1 MTTPDLTRVA
11 VRSTLRDQVADSL
24 RAAVVA
30 GRMAPGE
37 VYSAPLLADRFG
49 VSATPVREALL
60 DLVRDGLMEPVR
72 NKGFRVT
79 ELDAA
84 ELDATGDVRLL
95 LEPAAAARAASRPE
109 PERAQAVSRLR
120 EVARRIVA
128 AAQSG
133 DVVAHVR
140 ADREFHSGLLALAGN
155 PVLAETVMR
164 LRDRSRLYGLP
175 GLARAGTLVETAR
188 EHDGLLDLVA
198 AGDADGAAAAMRT
211 HVSHVRAEWSGPR

>member
-1 MTTPDLTRVA
+1 MTIPDLTRVA

-30 GRMAPGE
+30 GQMAPGE

-95 LEPAAAARAASRPE
+95 LEPAAAARAAARPE
-109 PERAQAVSRLR
+109 TERAQAVSRLR

>member
-1 MTTPDLTRVA
+1 MTLPDVA
-11 VRSTLRDQVADSL
+11 PVVPVRGTLRDQVADSL

-30 GRMAPGE
+30 GQMAPGE
-37 VYSAPLLADRFG
+37 VYSAPGLAERFG

-84 ELDATGDVRLL
+84 TLDATGEVRLL
-95 LEPAAAARAASRPE
+95 LEPEAARRAASQPG
-109 PERAQAVSRLR
+109 PVRAQAVARLR
-120 EVARRIVA
+120 PLA
-128 AAQSG
+128 AAIVEAADAG

-140 ADREFHSGLLALAGN
+140 ADRAFHLGLLELAGN
-155 PVLAETVMR
+155 AVLTESVMR

-175 GLARAGTLVETAR
+175 GLARAGRLVETAR
-188 EHDGLLDLVA
+188 EHDALLDLLA
-198 AGDADGAAAAMRT
+198 AGDAEGAAGVMRT
-211 HVSHVRAEWSGPR
+211 HVSHVRGEWSG

>member
-1 MTTPDLTRVA
+1 MTIPDLTRVA

-30 GRMAPGE
+30 GQMVPGE

-95 LEPAAAARAASRPE
+95 LEPAAAARAAARPE